1 MVRHVRILPSPASLN
16 KLSGIISDLITL
28 LIGEDKPL
36 AILLSISYIS
46 VIDVDMG
53 FYESIMQKKG
63 EYWISV
69 KVSISNVGPK

>member
-63 EYWISV
+63 GV
-69 KVSISNVGPK
+69 LDLC